1 MSLTELRST
10 LAFDKGADLYCSLTS
25 LVTMSPTLSRG
36 VTYLICFLCK
46 LLPRF
51 GYWIDPTRRFVAFH
65 TNKKRAGTA
74 TTIFGSCIICFIFL
88 FDPMEDANYK
98 LEFSNFLSYA
108 THLYQ
113 KWFLCSQKRLGLGS
127 SELGNLLM
135 SRWFFLTCCLFGGTE
150 LFRKYTTLP
159 FYQAKPSNAN

>member
-127 SELGNLLM
+127 CKLGNLLM
-135 SRWFFLTCCLFGGTE
+135 PCWFFSNVLCIWGHKIIPQIYNTPI
-150 LFRKYTTLP
+150 LP
-159 FYQAKPSNAN
+159 SQAKQC